1 MIRERFGYSEESQ
14 TIRFHEGEVGNGMVL
29 DNNSRFI
36 DYGFRGFV
44 ELELEVPGTVL
55 GEQKF
60 KRKYSPKEAITD
72 KALIKKQKTESL
84 ESKAAIDESSDSS
97 TPPMT
102 EDERL
107 LSLLGAS
114 VDIDRDGVDDPEPE
128 YGFPTVS
135 FTSLDI

>member
-14 TIRFHEGEVGNGMVL
+14 TFRFHEGELGDGMVL

-60 KRKYSPKEAITD
+60 KRKYSPKEASID
-72 KALIKKQKTESL
+72 KALIKKQKTETL
-84 ESKAAIDESSDSS
+84 ESKGAIDEPNDS
-97 TPPMT
+97 TPMT
-102 EDERL
+102 EGERSP
-107 LSLLGAS
+107 SLLGALG
-114 VDIDRDGVDDPEPE
+114 DIYRKGVDDPEPE
-128 YGFPTVS
+128 YFPIVT
-135 FTSLDI
+135 FTSFDI